1 MNSTNLHP
9 RRGAWLALF
18 LLIHGLTTALGQ
30 PAGRPADIKGT
41 VVMPDG
47 SLAKNVE
54 IWVAQKKIVDT
65 DLGFTGKKFWE
76 KIQSDDGHF
85 HVRFTRTVSVTI
97 RAFKP
102 GYRSNEILFQG
113 SMKANGLVVQLIEV
127 GEPVARGKL
136 QRGSH
141 EIEIKAD
148 VKAAGLTIK
157 DMGWGGVPSEKQTVA
172 VGDADFIFEWT
183 KRRGDDGKETEG
195 ILFKARKGF
204 GACSYPAEP
213 KSNFGEMS
221 YGDTFQIPPA
231 NGYEPIEFWLPFSLE
246 DNGKRIRLFLQTPEK
261 KFGRM
266 TVSVSRQE
274 KADKAEVVVR
284 CGYLIQPDGS
294 RNLDTWESPVT
305 FDENGRGTD

>member
-1 MNSTNLHP
+1 MKADRMCRCLI
-9 RRGAWLALF
+9 LLLF
-18 LLIHGLTTALGQ
+18 LSCGCVVMGQ
-30 PAGRPADIKGT
+30 PAGKPADIKGT

-47 SLAKNVE
+47 SQAKNVE
-54 IWVAQKKIVDT
+54 LWIAQKTIVDT

-157 DMGWGGVPSEKQTVA
+157 DMGWGGIPSEKQTVA
-172 VGDADFIFEWT
+172 VGDADFIFDWT
-183 KRRGDDGKETEG
+183 KRRGDDGKEMEG

-204 GACSYPAEP
+204 GACSYPADA

-221 YGDTFQIPPA
+221 YGDTFPIPPA
-231 NGYEPIEFWLPFSLE
+231 NGYEPIETWLPLSLE
-246 DNGKRIRLFLQTPEK
+246 DKSKSLRLFLQTPEK
-261 KFGRM
+261 KFGRV
-266 TVSVSRQE
+266 TVSISRQE
-274 KADKAEVVVR
+274 KAGKTSIIVR
-284 CGYLIQPDGS
+284 CSYLIQPDGS

-305 FDENGRGTD
+305 FDENGKAID